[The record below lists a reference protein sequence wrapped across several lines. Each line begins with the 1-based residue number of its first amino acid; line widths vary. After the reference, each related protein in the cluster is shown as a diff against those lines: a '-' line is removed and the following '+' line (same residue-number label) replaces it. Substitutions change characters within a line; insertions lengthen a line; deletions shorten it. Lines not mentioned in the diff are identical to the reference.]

1 MLRFILS
8 SIVLLSVAH
17 SAHGFAASP
26 ALLRP
31 AAVKADP
38 VSLRVAPS
46 SSLSMMEKVETRR
59 DALKFLASG
68 AALLALPKTSEAKRV
83 TATNEETVA
92 AVKTLVLVQT
102 ELKTIDEMLK
112 GKDFPGVLKLL
123 EQPEFAELEQNLLRL
138 VNGPIL
144 NADDKKVIGTRKRYG
159 IAADVFYGVGGI
171 KAGIE
176 AIDTPQ
182 LEGCSAGQCSGDF
195 VEGTAAAAASVKS
208 MGAAL
213 KEILTICK
221 GYKEFGL

>member
-92 AVKTLVLVQT
+92 AVKTLVLVQVRAR
-102 ELKTIDEMLK
+102 ES
-112 GKDFPGVLKLL
+112 G
-123 EQPEFAELEQNLLRL
+123 
-138 VNGPIL
+138 NGER
-144 NADDKKVIGTRKRYG
+144 G
-159 IAADVFYGVGGI
+159 
-171 KAGIE
+171 
-176 AIDTPQ
+176 
-182 LEGCSAGQCSGDF
+182 SG
-195 VEGTAAAAASVKS
+195 
-208 MGAAL
+208 
-213 KEILTICK
+213 
-221 GYKEFGL
+221 